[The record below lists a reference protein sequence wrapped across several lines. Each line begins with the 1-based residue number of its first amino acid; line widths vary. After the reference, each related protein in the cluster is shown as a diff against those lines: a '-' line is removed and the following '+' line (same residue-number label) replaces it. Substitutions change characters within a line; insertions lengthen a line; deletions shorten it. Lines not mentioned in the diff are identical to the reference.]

1 MLVLLRA
8 RYDVSLCS
16 FANVAGA
23 PSGIAS
29 ASIGLVF
36 LTGIAIFKMY
46 LKTMGRKTIV
56 FLASNNVNSIKNMKA
71 LNNAKI
77 SYEKLILVSNETEN
91 YYRLKDGM
99 RTKDIQRGNIEK
111 DRLIQHDKRI
121 EVDEVLRQNK
131 RQSQKAKQKHTIC
144 GDYKSMLSYCLK
156 CRKETE
162 IKTEKSRRLKNPN

>member
-16 FANVAGA
+16 FANVVGA

-56 FLASNNVNSIKNMKA
+56 FLASSNVNSIKNMISKA

-77 SYEKLILVSNETEN
+77 SHEKLILVSNETEN

-111 DRLIQHDKRI
+111 D
-121 EVDEVLRQNK
+121 
-131 RQSQKAKQKHTIC
+131 
-144 GDYKSMLSYCLK
+144 
-156 CRKETE
+156 
-162 IKTEKSRRLKNPN
+162 